1 MRVFRIAKTAFAR
14 DLSGTGARQHGGRWN
29 QPGVAVIYT
38 SESRA
43 LASLEYLVHM
53 SQAYTPG
60 DLSIVTL
67 EIPDEITPE
76 IIASKDLPRN
86 WRSYPPSS
94 ELADMGTDWIL
105 SRRSLLLQVP
115 SAVVEQEHNIL
126 VNPTHPDISR
136 VKIAR
141 VERYAFDDR
150 LTGKKKAP
158 G

>member
-14 DLSGTGARQHGGRWN
+14 DLSGTGARQYGGRWN

-53 SQAYTPG
+53 SQAYAPR

-67 EIPDEITPE
+67 EIPDGIIPE
-76 IIASKDLPRN
+76 VMDAKDLPRN

-94 ELADMGTDWIL
+94 ELADIGTAWIL
-105 SRRSLLLQVP
+105 SRKSLLLQVS

-136 VKIAR
+136 VKI
-141 VERYAFDDR
+141 VTIERYAFDDR
-150 LTGKKKAP
+150 LTGKKKASR
-158 G
+158 